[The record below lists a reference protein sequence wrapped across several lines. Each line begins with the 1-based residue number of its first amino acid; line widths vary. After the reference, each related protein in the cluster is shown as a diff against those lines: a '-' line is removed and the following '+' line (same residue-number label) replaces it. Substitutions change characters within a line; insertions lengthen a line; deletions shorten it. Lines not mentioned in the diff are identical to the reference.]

1 MKPMNFRK
9 LNIINPL
16 IRAATEA
23 GFGSPT
29 EIQSR
34 IIPKIILKKDIFGC
48 IENEGEKTASFVIPI
63 IQQLKK
69 NTVEY
74 RNIRVLIITANTESA
89 ENIDESFNT
98 FSKYLPISKLSIL
111 DDEPHGSQ
119 IYKMRKGKDIL
130 IATPERLLEL
140 VQQGHADFSKLE
152 TVIIKDISK
161 LENVD
166 ALEQTSK
173 IMESL
178 PIKVQKLL
186 FTKKLSQKVK
196 QFADKFLI
204 NAIEFKI
211 PEEFSIKKKTYFP
224 LSSSNIEIY
233 FESAIKT
240 KETSSFAF

>member
-16 IRAATEA
+16 IRASTEA

-48 IENEGEKTASFVIPI
+48 IENEGEKMASFVIPI

-111 DDEPHGSQ
+111 DDEPQGSQ

-130 IATPERLLEL
+130 IATP
-140 VQQGHADFSKLE
+140 
-152 TVIIKDISK
+152 
-161 LENVD
+161 
-166 ALEQTSK
+166 
-173 IMESL
+173 SL
-178 PIKVQKLL
+178 WS
-186 FTKKLSQKVK
+186 T
-196 QFADKFLI
+196 A
-204 NAIEFKI
+204 
-211 PEEFSIKKKTYFP
+211 
-224 LSSSNIEIY
+224 SSRSMPATARPCGPAATAR
-233 FESAIKT
+233 SCRPPPPR
-240 KETSSFAF
+240 SSPPSPR

>member
-111 DDEPHGSQ
+111 DDEPQGSQ

-173 IMESL
+173 IMEKL
-178 PIKVQKLL
+178 PLKVQKLL

-211 PEEFSIKKKTYFP
+211 PEEFSIKKKTYFIL
-224 LSSSNIEIY
+224 LSVNLNEINEKLNIIQ
-233 FESAIKT
+233 F
-240 KETSSFAF
+240 SFIFIS

>member
-16 IRAATEA
+16 IRASTEA

-98 FSKYLPISKLSIL
+98 FSKYLPISKVSIL
-111 DDEPHGSQ
+111 NDEPHGSQ

-173 IMESL
+173 IMERL
-178 PIKVQKLL
+178 PLKVQKLL
-186 FTKKLSQKVK
+186 FTKNLSRKVK
-196 QFADKFLI
+196 EFAGRFLC
-204 NAIEFKI
+204 NATEVRI
-211 PEEFSIKKKTYFP
+211 PEEFSIRNKSKISV
-224 LSSSNIEIY
+224 LSNNLDIHFDNIINPK
-233 FESAIKT
+233 ESR
-240 KETSSFAF
+240 SFAY

>member
-1 MKPMNFRK
+1 MNFRK

-48 IENEGEKTASFVIPI
+48 IENEGEKMASFVIPI

-98 FSKYLPISKLSIL
+98 FSKYLPISKVSIL